1 MVYAVIDTNI
11 FVSAFITKNAT
22 ASTRRVIN
30 SLFAGKIKPLYND
43 EIIEEYSEV
52 LHRSK
57 FHLADKDIQRNDG
70 DIGLWRIRWQYQQ
83 ITQCAIHLVCSPLKQ
98 QFQQATCIEQASLLH
113 RASSKHP
120 ASCPCGSSRTKNRS
134 SAAWRRPLMVRQPYS
149 EAVWAP
155 FLSPTRGTEGVVKT
169 IEEDRDER

>member
-52 LHRSK
+52 
-57 FHLADKDIQRNDG
+57 FHIPNVSN
-70 DIGLWRIRWQYQQ
+70 I
-83 ITQCAIHLVCSPLKQ
+83 
-98 QFQQATCIEQASLLH
+98 
-113 RASSKHP
+113 
-120 ASCPCGSSRTKNRS
+120 S
-134 SAAWRRPLMVRQPYS
+134 SALSYS
-149 EAVWAP
+149 VTLP
-155 FLSPTRGTEGVVKT
+155 
-169 IEEDRDER
+169 

>member
-57 FHLADKDIQRNDG
+57 FHLADKDIQSLLYFIQTNGIDSSRFPYDG
-70 DIGLWRIRWQYQQ
+70 DMLDKDDRVFYEV
-83 ITQCAIHLVCSPLKQ
+83 A
-98 QFQQATCIEQASLLH
+98 
-113 RASSKHP
+113 
-120 ASCPCGSSRTKNRS
+120 
-134 SAAWRRPLMVRQPYS
+134 
-149 EAVWAP
+149 
-155 FLSPTRGTEGVVKT
+155 LS
-169 IEEDRDER
+169 EEDSFLVIGNLKHFPKTPKVVTAAQMMEILDHEE